1 MLDEKLSASES
12 YIGKLNNKINKLEGK
27 PGQFKLQEFKS
38 QFQSQVS
45 VDLSEREEICRRL

>member
-27 PGQFKLQEFKS
+27 TGQFKLQEFKS
-38 QFQSQVS
+38 QF
-45 VDLSEREEICRRL
+45 